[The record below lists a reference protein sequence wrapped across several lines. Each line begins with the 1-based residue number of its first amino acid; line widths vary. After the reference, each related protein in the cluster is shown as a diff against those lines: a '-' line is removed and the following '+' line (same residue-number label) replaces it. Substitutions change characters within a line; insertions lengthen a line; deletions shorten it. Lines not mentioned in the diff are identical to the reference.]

1 MMHLLISKK
10 IVIYLLMFCFLVSIN
25 NISFMNFSFP
35 KISQIEIKGLD
46 FDEKKKIENII
57 YNSNFKNIYHID
69 KEYLKKKFD
78 SINIIEQ
85 FEIFKNYPSTLKI
98 FIERTKILAKTK
110 RNGFDYLIG
119 SNGKLIE
126 NKDFILEIPFIFGD
140 LDISEFLKL
149 KKKIDSSLFEF
160 SEISNLYLYKSNRWD
175 IETRNGNLIK
185 LPKNNIKEVLNLY
198 VRMSDEKKINRKTIV
213 DFRQKNQII
222 LNEK

>member
-1 MMHLLISKK
+1 MHLLISKK
-10 IVIYLLMFCFLVSIN
+10 IVIYLLTFCFLVSIN
-25 NISFMNFSFP
+25 NISFMNVNFP
-35 KISQIEIKGLD
+35 KISKIEINGLNL
-46 FDEKKKIENII
+46 DERKKIENII
-57 YNSNFKNIYHID
+57 YDSNSKNIFHLD
-69 KEYLKKKFD
+69 KEYLKKKIN

-85 FEIFKNYPSTLKI
+85 FEIFKKYPSTIKI
-98 FIERTKILAKTK
+98 FIEKTKILAKTK

-126 NKDFILEIPFIFGD
+126 NKDFILELPFIFGD

-149 KKKIDSSLFEF
+149 KRKIDSSIFEF

-185 LPKNNIKEVLNLY
+185 LPNNNIKEILNLY
-198 VRMSDEKKINRKTIV
+198 VRMSDEKKINQKTIV

>member
-1 MMHLLISKK
+1 MHLLISKK
-10 IVIYLLMFCFLVSIN
+10 ITIYLLLFCFLASIN
-25 NISFMNFSFP
+25 NISLMNITFP
-35 KISQIEIKGLD
+35 KIDKIEIIGLNLNQ
-46 FDEKKKIENII
+46 KKKIENII
-57 YNSNFKNIYHID
+57 NDANFKNIFYLD
-69 KEYLKKKFD
+69 KQYLKKKIN

-85 FEIFKNYPSTLKI
+85 FEIFKKYPSTLKI
-98 FIERTKILAKTK
+98 FIEKTKILAKTK

-126 NKDFILEIPFIFGD
+126 NKDFILELPFIFGD

-149 KKKIDSSLFEF
+149 KRKIDSSIFEF

-175 IETRNGNLIK
+175 IETHNGNLIK
-185 LPKNNIKEVLNLY
+185 LPKNNIKEILNLY
-198 VRMSDEKKINRKTIV
+198 VRMSDEKKINQKTIV

>member
-1 MMHLLISKK
+1 MHLLISKK
-10 IVIYLLMFCFLVSIN
+10 IVIYLLMFFLLVSIN
-25 NISFMNFSFP
+25 NISFMNVSFP
-35 KISQIEIKGLD
+35 KISKIEINGLN
-46 FDEKKKIENII
+46 FDERKKIENII
-57 YNSNFKNIYHID
+57 YDSNFKNIFHLD
-69 KEYLKKKFD
+69 KEYLKKKIN

-98 FIERTKILAKTK
+98 FIVKTKILAQTK
-110 RNGFDYLIG
+110 RNGYDYLIG

-149 KKKIDSSLFEF
+149 KMKIDGSLFEF

-185 LPKNNIKEVLNLY
+185 LPKNNIEAILNLY
-198 VRMSDEKKINRKTIV
+198 VRMSNEKKINGKTIV

>member
-1 MMHLLISKK
+1 MN
-10 IVIYLLMFCFLVSIN
+10 IN
-25 NISFMNFSFP
+25 FP
-35 KISQIEIKGLD
+35 KISNIEIKGLN
-46 FDEKKKIENII
+46 FDERKNIENII
-57 YNSNFKNIYHID
+57 NDSNFKNIFLLN
-69 KEYLKKKFD
+69 KEDLKKKIN

-98 FIERTKILAKTK
+98 FIEKTKILAQTK
-110 RNGFDYLIG
+110 KNGFDYLIG

-126 NKDFILEIPFIFGD
+126 NKDLKLELPFIFGD

-185 LPKNNIKEVLNLY
+185 LPKNNVKEILNLY
-198 VRMSDEKKINRKTIV
+198 VRMYNEKKINEKTIV

>member
-1 MMHLLISKK
+1 
-10 IVIYLLMFCFLVSIN
+10 MFCLLVSIN
-25 NISFMNFSFP
+25 NISLMNVSFP
-35 KISQIEIKGLD
+35 KISKIEINGLNL
-46 FDEKKKIENII
+46 DERKKIENII
-57 YNSNFKNIYHID
+57 YDSNSKNIFHLD
-69 KEYLKKKFD
+69 KDYLKKKIN

-85 FEIFKNYPSTLKI
+85 FEIFKKYPSTLKI
-98 FIERTKILAKTK
+98 FIEKTKILAKTK

-126 NKDFILEIPFIFGD
+126 NKNFILELPFIFGD

-149 KKKIDSSLFEF
+149 KKKIDSSIFEF
-160 SEISNLYLYKSNRWD
+160 SEISNLYVYKSNRWD

-185 LPKNNIKEVLNLY
+185 LPNNNIKEILNLY
-198 VRMSDEKKINRKTIV
+198 VRMSDEKKINKKTIV

>member
-1 MMHLLISKK
+1 M
-10 IVIYLLMFCFLVSIN
+10 
-25 NISFMNFSFP
+25 NISFP
-35 KISQIEIKGLD
+35 KINQIEISGLNL
-46 FDEKKKIENII
+46 DERKKIESII
-57 YNSNFKNIYHID
+57 YDSNFKSIFHLD
-69 KEYLKKKFD
+69 KQYLKRKIS

-85 FEIFKNYPSTLKI
+85 FEIYKNYPSTLKI
-98 FIERTKILAKTK
+98 FIEKTKILAQTK

-126 NKDFILEIPFIFGD
+126 NKNFISELPFIFGD

-175 IETRNGNLIK
+175 IETRKGNLIK
-185 LPKNNIKEVLNLY
+185 LPKNDIKEILNLY
-198 VRMSDEKKINRKTIV
+198 VRMSNEKKINKKTIV

>member
-1 MMHLLISKK
+1 MHLLISKK
-10 IVIYLLMFCFLVSIN
+10 IVIYLLIFCFLVSIN
-25 NISFMNFSFP
+25 NISFMNIRFP
-35 KISQIEIKGLD
+35 KISKIEINGLNH
-46 FDEKKKIENII
+46 DERKKIENII
-57 YNSNFKNIYHID
+57 YESNFKNIFHLD
-69 KEYLKKKFD
+69 KEYLKKKIN

-98 FIERTKILAKTK
+98 FIKKTKILAQTK

-126 NKDFILEIPFIFGD
+126 NKDSISELPFIFGD
-140 LDISEFLKL
+140 LDISEFIKL
-149 KKKIDSSLFEF
+149 KNKIDSSLFEF

-175 IETRNGNLIK
+175 IETRKGNIIK
-185 LPKNNIKEVLNLY
+185 LPKNNIKKILNLY
-198 VRMSDEKKINRKTIV
+198 VRMSNEKKINEKTIF